1 MNWNQFLNAVRES
14 YNFWEDEETLTKLQ
28 DAFYNTEKDVE
39 NEGNEELDQDGWW
52 EIAIIN
58 IEQLGF
64 EVK

>member
-1 MNWNQFLNAVRES
+1 MNWNQFLNEARKS